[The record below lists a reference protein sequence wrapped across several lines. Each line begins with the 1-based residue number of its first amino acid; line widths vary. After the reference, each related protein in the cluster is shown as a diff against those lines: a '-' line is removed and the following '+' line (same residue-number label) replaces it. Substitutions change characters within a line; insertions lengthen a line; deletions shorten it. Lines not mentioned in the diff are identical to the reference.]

1 MNSSM
6 SEMPKMLSINFI
18 VILFI
23 WYNLLFLLFFKDANI
38 DGQSMFVQYARRSGS
53 NVVKFRPQGLKLG
66 RRRDNGNNGSKN
78 FHNNNNRRN

>member
-1 MNSSM
+1 
-6 SEMPKMLSINFI
+6 
-18 VILFI
+18 
-23 WYNLLFLLFFKDANI
+23 
-38 DGQSMFVQYARRSGS
+38 MFVQYARRSGS